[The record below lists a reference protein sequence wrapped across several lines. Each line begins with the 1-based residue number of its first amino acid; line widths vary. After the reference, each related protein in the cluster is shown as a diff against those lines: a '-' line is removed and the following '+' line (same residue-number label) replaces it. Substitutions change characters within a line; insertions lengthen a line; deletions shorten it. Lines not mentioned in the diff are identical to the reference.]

1 MIDKEKLLGNGS
13 FGIVYEG
20 SFDGN
25 PVAVKKILL
34 DKVGREVDL
43 HKELN
48 HENVLKLLH
57 VDVEQDNLDFK
68 YFLIR
73 YLLFKYNRQLKFN
86 EMYRLQIPCP

>member
-1 MIDKEKLLGNGS
+1 M
-13 FGIVYEG
+13 
-20 SFDGN
+20 
-25 PVAVKKILL
+25 
-34 DKVGREVDL
+34 DL